1 MQCGGPFYHISSE
14 ALSSSVLLIAAGVG
28 INPMLSIY
36 HDIYDTHVRYSS
48 KSFGKTKM
56 LYTATSEEELVFKV
70 KGFFKFNCCNFAFLR
85 SL

>member
-14 ALSSSVLLIAAGVG
+14 ALSSNVLLIAAGVG

-36 HDIYDTHVRYSS
+36 HDIYDTHVQYSS
-48 KSFGKTKM
+48 ESFGKTKM

-70 KGFFKFNCCNFAFLR
+70 ILF
-85 SL
+85 ST